1 MPASRKKRSRAGII
15 TFGGYINSLRVDNG
29 MTMRQLSKATGIG
42 ISSLCRLEA
51 GAHVPSVQRN
61 IEAIDKL
68 WVVLGGD
75 MNQMLYLSTR
85 CPLCSGTGAMPRRS
99 TT

>member
-1 MPASRKKRSRAGII
+1 MPASRKKPNRSGIA
-15 TFGGYINSLRVDNG
+15 TFGGYINSLRVDG
-29 MTMRQLSKATGIG
+29 GITLRQLSKETGIG
-42 ISSLCRLEA
+42 VSSLCRLEA
-51 GAHVPSVQRN
+51 GAHVPSVQSS
-61 IEAIDKL
+61 IDAIDKL

-85 CPLCSGTGAMPRRS
+85 CPLCSGTGGMPRRS